1 MVSLREQIAKLS
13 STVPEFKDPED
24 FFGDDTSAR
33 LVEKDE
39 DEVDD
44 LPFTSSKLRQRAAPL
59 LTDSDKKYAG
69 KRTSR
74 KKLDE
79 LEELGNNPYDDKDQ
93 NLDDESDELDED
105 ISEDGDNTD
114 SDDELLSK
122 GDNSD
127 DEDEDNLEEF
137 QSSFKAAT
145 LSESKPGFSF
155 EDDGDFSKY
164 ADNDDMEDNSDNE
177 DESDN
182 NDEND
187 ESDNEDV
194 SGEDMSDDETGDEE
208 EDEEQKEEEQ
218 DEDVKSFSRT
228 SVAEEVQ
235 KGEAAKQQLGLWD
248 SFLEGRIKLQ
258 KVAGII
264 NQMPQFDVW
273 KQFEK
278 DGGSEFKESAAD
290 TQAML
295 KKLLDKLVQLQTLLM
310 LQNSETRHLISG
322 QKGKKEQPNDD
333 DEEIPSDTDE
343 EEKPVKKKE
352 PVQVGVKRKIKMD
365 NYPEFLAKRHKDFQT
380 FRNNTI
386 QKWYDK
392 TRLSGGKLK
401 SKSFSN
407 FEQSALKQIEQIL
420 SDKERLIKRTQL
432 KRSVY
437 TVLGKPED
445 EQNNEEQMN
454 NDLTTDVTGDHLRN
468 HDAEIFDDSDF
479 YHQQLREL
487 IERKTADIED
497 PVAISRQWLEIQK
510 LRNKVKKKI
519 DTKASKGRK
528 TRYNAHSKLVSF
540 MAPMDNITWTDESKD
555 DLFKSLFGKRYQSE
569 KETVKL
575 NGTNLSKQG
584 TVDES

>member
-1 MVSLREQIAKLS
+1 MASLREQIAKLS

-24 FFGDDTSAR
+24 FFEDDTSAR
-33 LVEKDE
+33 LVEKGD

-79 LEELGNNPYDDKDQ
+79 LEQLENYPYDEKDQ
-93 NLDDESDELDED
+93 NLDDESDELDEVV
-105 ISEDGDNTD
+105 SEDGDKTD
-114 SDDELLSK
+114 SEDEILCK

-127 DEDEDNLEEF
+127 DEDEENLEEF

-145 LSESKPGFSF
+145 LSESKPEFSY
-155 EDDGDFSKY
+155 EDDGDYGKY
-164 ADNDDMEDNSDNE
+164 ADNDEMEDNSDLNDNE
-177 DESDN
+177 DESDK
-182 NDEND
+182 
-187 ESDNEDV
+187 EDV
-194 SGEDMSDDETGDEE
+194 SGEDMSDDETGDED
-208 EDEEQKEEEQ
+208 EDEEQEEEEQ

-278 DGGSEFKESAAD
+278 DGGAEFRESAAD

-310 LQNSETRHLISG
+310 LQNSETRHMISG
-322 QKGKKEQPNDD
+322 QKAKKKQPKDDDD

-343 EEKPVKKKE
+343 EEKPKQKQE
-352 PVQVGVKRKIKMD
+352 PVQVGVKRKIKID

-380 FRNNTI
+380 FRNSTI

-420 SDKERLIKRTQL
+420 GDKDRLIKRTQL

-437 TVLGKPED
+437 TVLGKPDD
-445 EQNNEEQMN
+445 EQKNEEQIN
-454 NDLTTDVTGDHLRN
+454 NELTTDMTGDHLRN

-555 DLFKSLFGKRYQSE
+555 DLYKSLFGRRFQSE
-569 KETVKL
+569 KETV
-575 NGTNLSKQG
+575 NGISLSGQK

>member
-1 MVSLREQIAKLS
+1 MASLREQIAKLS

-24 FFGDDTSAR
+24 FFEDDTSAR
-33 LVEKDE
+33 LVEKGD

-44 LPFTSSKLRQRAAPL
+44 LHFTSSKLRQRAAPL

-79 LEELGNNPYDDKDQ
+79 LEELENYPYDEKDQ
-93 NLDDESDELDED
+93 NLDDESDELDEVV
-105 ISEDGDNTD
+105 SEDGDKTD
-114 SDDELLSK
+114 SEDEILCK

-127 DEDEDNLEEF
+127 DEDEENLEEF

-145 LSESKPGFSF
+145 LSESKSEFSY
-155 EDDGDFSKY
+155 EDDGDYSKY
-164 ADNDDMEDNSDNE
+164 ADNDEMEDNSDLNDKE
-177 DESDN
+177 DESDK
-182 NDEND
+182 
-187 ESDNEDV
+187 EDV
-194 SGEDMSDDETGDEE
+194 SGEDMSDDETGDED
-208 EDEEQKEEEQ
+208 EDEEQDEEEQ

-278 DGGSEFKESAAD
+278 DGGAEFRESTAD
-290 TQAML
+290 THAML

-310 LQNSETRHLISG
+310 LQNSETRHMISG
-322 QKGKKEQPNDD
+322 LKAKKEQPKDDDD

-343 EEKPVKKKE
+343 EEKPKQKQE
-352 PVQVGVKRKIKMD
+352 PVQVGVKRKIKID

-407 FEQSALKQIEQIL
+407 FEQSALKQIDQIL
-420 SDKERLIKRTQL
+420 GDKDRLIKRTQL

-437 TVLGKPED
+437 TVLGKPDD
-445 EQNNEEQMN
+445 EQKNEEQIN
-454 NDLTTDVTGDHLRN
+454 NEPTTDMTGDHLRN

-555 DLFKSLFGKRYQSE
+555 DLYKSLFGRRFQSE
-569 KETVKL
+569 KETV
-575 NGTNLSKQG
+575 NGTNLSAQG